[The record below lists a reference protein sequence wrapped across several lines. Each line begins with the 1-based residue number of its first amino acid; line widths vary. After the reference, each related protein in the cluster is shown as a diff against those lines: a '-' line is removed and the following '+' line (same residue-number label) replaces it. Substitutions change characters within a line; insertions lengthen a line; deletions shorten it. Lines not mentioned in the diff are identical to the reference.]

1 MTIKELKLFIAE
13 LPDTTEVIIRDGIS
27 ELYSNATEMETR
39 RLSECDPP
47 DEAATFDTDSENIC
61 LVIEY

>member
-39 RLSECDPP
+39 RLSECDPA
-47 DEAATFDTDSENIC
+47 DEEATFNKESEDIC
-61 LVIEY
+61 LVIEF